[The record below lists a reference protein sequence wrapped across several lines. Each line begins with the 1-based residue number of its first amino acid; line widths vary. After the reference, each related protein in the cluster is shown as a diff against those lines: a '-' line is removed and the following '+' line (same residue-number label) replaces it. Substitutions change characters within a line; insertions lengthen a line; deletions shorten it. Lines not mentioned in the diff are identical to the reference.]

1 MAFLGFDHIDTRVRS
16 LAAVEEFYD
25 RLMPKL
31 GLTRKRFAH
40 VDAQGDWHDVSEER
54 PYNTVEYAEESA
66 DSPARFI
73 GFIEDPNMQPV
84 ATRIAFRVQ
93 RGSLAEWE
101 TTLRSIGAQRI
112 ELSADPE
119 TYPAIFFEDASGTRL
134 ELHAP

>member
-25 RLMPKL
+25 LLMPKL

-40 VDAQGDWHDVSEER
+40 VDARGDWHDVSEER
-54 PYNTVEYAEESA
+54 PYNTVEYAEESTG
-66 DSPARFI
+66 SPARFI
-73 GFIEDPNMQPV
+73 GFIEDPTMQPV
-84 ATRIAFRVQ
+84 ATRIAFRVP
-93 RGSLAEWE
+93 RGSVAEWE
-101 TTLRSIGAQRI
+101 TTLRSIGAQHI